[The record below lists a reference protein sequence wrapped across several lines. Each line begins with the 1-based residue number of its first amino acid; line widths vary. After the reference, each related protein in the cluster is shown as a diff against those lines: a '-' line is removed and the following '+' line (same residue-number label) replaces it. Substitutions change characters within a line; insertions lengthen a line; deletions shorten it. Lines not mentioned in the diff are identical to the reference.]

1 MRFIL
6 GSGSPRRRIILENIL
21 DIEIIVPDADESQVW
36 GESPEQY
43 IYRVLDNKMRSII
56 SSAGPGD
63 ECVIVTSDTIVT
75 IDSLILGKP
84 SSFDEAAEMLSLL
97 SGREHRVLTGLA
109 MSVHEAGTCR
119 EYKSI
124 EATSVKFRPLDSAA
138 ARRYLELTPY
148 MDKAGSYA
156 IQENGDMIVES
167 VSGSMT
173 NVIGFPLRLFF
184 SMLVSSGTARK
195 VLGI

>member
-21 DIEIIVPDADESQVW
+21 DIEIIVPDADESQAA

-43 IYRVLDNKMRSII
+43 IYRVLDDKMRSII
-56 SSAGPGD
+56 SSAGPLND
-63 ECVIVTSDTIVT
+63 CLIIASDTIVT

-84 SSFDEAAEMLSLL
+84 SSMDDAMEMLSLL

-109 MSVHEAGTCR
+109 MSVHEAGTSR
-119 EYKSI
+119 IYKSI
-124 EATSVKFRPLDSAA
+124 EATCVKFRQLDIAA
-138 ARRYLELTPY
+138 IQRYLELTPY

-156 IQENGDMIVES
+156 IQENGDMVVES

-184 SMLVSSGTARK
+184 PMLVSSGTARK